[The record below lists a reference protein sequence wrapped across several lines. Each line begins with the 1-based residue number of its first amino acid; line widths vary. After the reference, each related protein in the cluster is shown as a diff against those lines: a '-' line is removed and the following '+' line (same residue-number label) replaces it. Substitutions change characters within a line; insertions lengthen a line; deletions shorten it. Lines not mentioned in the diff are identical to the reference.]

1 MKFTVFG
8 GKGFIGSKLS
18 AKLQKEG
25 HQVILPER
33 DDNLQDLGDLGHI
46 IYCVGLT
53 SDFRTR
59 TYDTI
64 EAHICLWSRILQQCT
79 FETCTYLSSTRV
91 YLDSR
96 NTNENTSLLITPS
109 NADDLYN
116 ISKLAGESLCLKTG
130 KGKVIR
136 ISNVI
141 GKYNES
147 SPGFI
152 NEITTMA
159 KESNEITLET
169 SMDSEKDYIT
179 VEDVVDLIPRIAVT
193 GKKEIY
199 NVASGKNLSHKRII
213 DILRKSLDFNVNLS
227 KNAHSIRHSVIDISR
242 IKEEFNFIPRDVIK
256 YLSSS

>member
-8 GKGFIGSKLS
+8 SKGFIGSRLA
-18 AKLQKEG
+18 AKLGEDDCQI
-25 HQVILPER
+25 ILPAR
-33 DDNLQDLGDLGHI
+33 DDNLEDLGHLGHV

-64 EAHICLWSRILQQCT
+64 EAHICLWSRILQQCA

-91 YLDSR
+91 YLGSQ
-96 NTNENTSLLITPS
+96 NTNENTALSITPS

-141 GKYNES
+141 GKHNES

-152 NEITTMA
+152 N
-159 KESNEITLET
+159 
-169 SMDSEKDYIT
+169 
-179 VEDVVDLIPRIAVT
+179 
-193 GKKEIY
+193 
-199 NVASGKNLSHKRII
+199 
-213 DILRKSLDFNVNLS
+213 
-227 KNAHSIRHSVIDISR
+227 
-242 IKEEFNFIPRDVIK
+242 
-256 YLSSS
+256 